1 MKKKQTFGLL
11 LLKRI
16 NKQYIIMST
25 ESSNSY
31 VTKKNRYIVV
41 MTPTCFINQEK
52 EQDVIS
58 FQLSKNTAMFFLYNY
73 Y

>member
-1 MKKKQTFGLL
+1 
-11 LLKRI
+11 
-16 NKQYIIMST
+16 MST